1 MKLND
6 ITPGVLLA
14 KDVCDPNGTPLIRA
28 GAIIT
33 ERHVR
38 ALKSWG
44 IAEIA
49 IQSAAPASNALTRS
63 SASVQELK
71 AMLDIQFSLS
81 NPDHPAVQALYEIC
95 LKRALEHC

>member
-1 MKLND
+1 MKLED
-6 ITPGVLLA
+6 ITPGMLLA
-14 KDVCDPNGTPLIRA
+14 KDVSDPNGTPLIRA

-49 IQSAAPASNALTRS
+49 IQSDAPTPSALTRD

-71 AMLDIQFSLS
+71 TMLDIQFSLS
-81 NPDHPAVQALYEIC
+81 NPDHPAVRALYEIC
-95 LKRALEHC
+95 LERALKHC